1 MLLMSWSF
9 VEYLQESTRDSITL
23 LPDVK
28 EHVVQELAQQLGLY
42 RVGWIF
48 TDLVADDV
56 KKGTVSMN

>member
-23 LPDVK
+23 LPDEK

-56 KKGTVSMN
+56 KKGTVSRN

>member
-1 MLLMSWSF
+1 MSWSF

-23 LPDVK
+23 LPDEK

-56 KKGTVSMN
+56 KKGTVSRN